1 MQTYLQYMIQL
12 DPTRSNLTWSYLIE
26 KLTKVRLM
34 PVRMKLSPWVRL
46 KNNHYYCL
54 RLQRASL
61 IIKFILDHF
70 SLKQQLSFSLL
81 VLHMWCFN
89 EFFCAALTLFN
100 VLWLKLVVCAVV
112 LRCWEKLWKNR
123 SCLLKNER
131 NNVTQPQYNATRATL
146 SLGCWL
152 LRYKKFKSSQTESI
166 EKQ

>member
-1 MQTYLQYMIQL
+1 MSKHSNHKVITKSFDQKAHNQCKISRKCDPIQF
-12 DPTRSNLTWSYLIE
+12 DPTRSNLIE

-100 VLWLKLVVCAVV
+100 VLWLKSCSLCCCFEV
-112 LRCWEKLWKNR
+112 LRKT
-123 SCLLKNER
+123 
-131 NNVTQPQYNATRATL
+131 V
-146 SLGCWL
+146 
-152 LRYKKFKSSQTESI
+152 
-166 EKQ
+166 EKQVLPAEKRT